1 MPKQPPIAKADL
13 QKTQGAR
20 TPTAVKNNN
29 DVISFINQ
37 PSMKEQLAAALPRHM
52 TAERMIRIATTESGR
67 ARFIGN
73 INIPFQDAFT
83 AWVLMKWK
91 LKRLHPK
98 RTRSLQNKEPGRF
111 LVLTTVLPE

>member
-52 TAERMIRIATTESGR
+52 TAERMIRIATTEIRKVPALGDCDTMSFVSAIVQCSQLG
-67 ARFIGN
+67 
-73 INIPFQDAFT
+73 
-83 AWVLMKWK
+83 L
-91 LKRLHPK
+91 
-98 RTRSLQNKEPGRF
+98 EPGGA
-111 LVLTTVLPE
+111 LGHAYLLPFGNRNEKSGKK

>member
-52 TAERMIRIATTESGR
+52 TAERMIRIATTEIRKVPALGDCDTMSFVSAIVQCSQLGLEPA
-67 ARFIGN
+67 ARSVMPICC
-73 INIPFQDAFT
+73 
-83 AWVLMKWK
+83 
-91 LKRLHPK
+91 
-98 RTRSLQNKEPGRF
+98 RSETKTKSQAKKTF
-111 LVLTTVLPE
+111 S